1 MKVLIPLGSLINK
14 QAELERL
21 KKEMDKLEK
30 EIVKAKG
37 KLANADFV
45 ARAPKQ
51 VVEQEQQRVQDFE
64 TALTNLQT
72 QRAKV
77 AALPG

>member
-1 MKVLIPLGSLINK
+1 
-14 QAELERL
+14 
-21 KKEMDKLEK
+21 MDKLEK

-51 VVEQEQQRVQDFE
+51 VVEQEQQRVKEFE
-64 TALTNLQT
+64 TALANLKAQ
-72 QRAKV
+72 QAKV